1 MDLNYEKIN
10 LHDYITAD
18 TKNSF
23 ESRNF
28 PAHSVIY
35 KEGEHPSGIF
45 FITDGLVGLTYQSKN
60 GAESLLR
67 IFTSQ
72 SFLGHRSLFSNEPY
86 HATATTLHETRAL
99 FIPKEKAMEMLLSNK
114 ELMVAFIKLLSRD
127 LKNSEIRF
135 RDMIGKRVESR
146 VIEALF
152 YLKKRH
158 PDYVWTRREI
168 GEFCGAK
175 TETVSRVLTKLEKE
189 GHIIKEGRKVLF
201 RDEENFV
208 KLFSDDEEN

>member
-23 ESRNF
+23 EARSF
-28 PAHSVIY
+28 SAHSVIH
-35 KEGEHPSGIF
+35 KQGEHPSGIF

-72 SFLGHRSLFSNEPY
+72 SFLGHRSLFSDEPY

-99 FIPKEKAMEMLLSNK
+99 FIPKEKAMEMLLTNRD
-114 ELMVAFIKLLSRD
+114 LLIAFIQLLSRD

-152 YLKKRH
+152 FLKKRH
-158 PDYVWTRREI
+158 PDYNWTRREI

-189 GHIIKEGRKVLF
+189 GHIIKEGRKIHF
-201 RDEENFV
+201 RDEQEFL
-208 KLFSDDEEN
+208 KLFSEQDEN

>member
-10 LHDYITAD
+10 LYDYITAD
-18 TKNSF
+18 TQNSF

-28 PAHSVIY
+28 PTHSIIY

-72 SFLGHRSLFSNEPY
+72 SFLGHRSLFSDEPY

-99 FIPKEKAMEMLLSNK
+99 FIPKEKAIRMLLSNQ
-114 ELMVAFIKLLSRD
+114 ELLIAFIQLLSRD

-152 YLKKRH
+152 YLKKR
-158 PDYVWTRREI
+158 YRNYNWTRREI

-175 TETVSRVLTKLEKE
+175 TETVSRVLTKLEKQ
-189 GHIIKEGRKVLF
+189 GHIIKEGRKIHF
-201 RDEENFV
+201 RDEDEFL
-208 KLFSDDEEN
+208 KLFSDEKRS